1 MVIITDLFLLLSLLN
16 SVSFFLPPLTFW
28 WCGSI
33 FLLFIWFC
41 VESTSTF
48 KKKKC
53 LKESILLCDE
63 QWDGGEIN
71 DNSQIINDA
80 HVYYAVHEL

>member
-1 MVIITDLFLLLSLLN
+1 MKEGYLTTQMKNKEKFHGAAMVIITDLFLLLSLLN

-33 FLLFIWFC
+33 FLLFIWCC

-48 KKKKC
+48 KKKNVLRKAFYC
-53 LKESILLCDE
+53 VMSN
-63 QWDGGEIN
+63 GMGEK
-71 DNSQIINDA
+71 
-80 HVYYAVHEL
+80 